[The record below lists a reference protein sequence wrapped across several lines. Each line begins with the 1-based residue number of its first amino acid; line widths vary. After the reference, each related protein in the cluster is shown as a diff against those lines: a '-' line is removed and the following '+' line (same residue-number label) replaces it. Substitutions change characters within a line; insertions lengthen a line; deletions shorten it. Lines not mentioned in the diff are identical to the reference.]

1 VTPTL
6 RSVAA
11 AAASAA
17 LLFALA
23 GCAGSPDA
31 TPTPKETKTVAILD
45 SACADDAGITVVV
58 DASTL
63 EDGDSK
69 EWCIGTDETLAAGD
83 ALTLV
88 NVSTEGTEEYGDE
101 VVCRVNGVPAEDAA
115 IPNPDGSEYFETCES
130 MAPAFAYWG
139 LWVKP
144 AGGEWNYAQEGIS
157 TLELQP
163 GESLALLYTLNGE
176 PATPT
181 S

>member
-1 VTPTL
+1 MTPTL
-6 RSVAA
+6 RTVAA

-17 LLFALA
+17 LLLALVA
-23 GCAGSPDA
+23 CSGTPDA
-31 TPTPKETKTVAILD
+31 SPTPAETKTVAILD
-45 SACADDAGITVVV
+45 SACADDEGITVVV
-58 DASTL
+58 DASAL

-69 EWCIGTDETLAAGD
+69 EWCIGTDEPLAAAD

-101 VVCRVNGVPAEDAA
+101 VVCRVNGVPAEDVA
-115 IPNPDGSEYFETCES
+115 IPSPDGSEHFETCES

-144 AGGEWNYAQEGIS
+144 AGGEWDYAQEGVS

-163 GESLALLYTLNGE
+163 GESLALLFTLNGE
-176 PATPT
+176 PAAPT